1 MKNIQVLLAA
11 RPSGRVEGSHFS
23 LVESDIPK
31 AFIAPLNGQ
40 NFGKQLVKLI

>member
-11 RPSGRVEGSHFS
+11 RPRGKVEESHFRI
-23 LVESDIPK
+23 VESDIPK
-31 AFIAPLNGQ
+31 AFIGPLNGQ